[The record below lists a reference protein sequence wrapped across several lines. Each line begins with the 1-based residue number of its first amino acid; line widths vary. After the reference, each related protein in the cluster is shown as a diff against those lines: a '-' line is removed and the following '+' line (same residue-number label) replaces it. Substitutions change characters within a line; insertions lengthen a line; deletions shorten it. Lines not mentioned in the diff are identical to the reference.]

1 MWAGERVGLKI
12 SLDNLFTRSKLR
24 MARLKVRLRTWRRDR
39 GLTQEELAKKARV
52 TKFYISQLETGL
64 RDNPSLPVLRRLAK
78 ALGVSAGEL
87 LE

>member
-1 MWAGERVGLKI
+1 
-12 SLDNLFTRSKLR
+12 
-24 MARLKVRLRTWRRDR
+24 MARLKVRVRTLRRERRM
-39 GLTQEELAKKARV
+39 TQEELAKKARV
-52 TKFYISQLETGL
+52 TKYYISQLETGL